1 MRRVRIAERADWQ
14 AAADAQGFT
23 FHHEGGERYWDERA
37 AYLFTLDEIEAGIE
51 APTEELHAMCLDLVA
66 DVVGRDE
73 LMARLAIPEPMRDFV
88 AGSWKR
94 QAPSLYGR
102 FDFAYDGQGPAKLLE
117 YNADTPTSIYE
128 TGFFQWAW
136 LEALIAEG
144 RVGEDAD
151 QFNSLH
157 EKLIARFA
165 EIFAPGSFLH
175 FASVPDHVED
185 RQTVRYLEDL
195 ASQAKLD
202 PKFVAIDRI
211 GVDANG
217 KFVDDE
223 GYIVQAIFK
232 LYPWE
237 DMFREPY
244 ADKLAGSGAMFLEPA
259 WKAILSNKGMLPLLW
274 DRHPGHP
281 NLLPAFFDDDAAG
294 KADLGNSYVRKP
306 LFSREGWDIEL
317 VDRGRRSKGREGGY
331 GEEGH
336 VVQALAK
343 LPRLDGKYPVIGSWV
358 VGKQAA
364 GISIREDAS
373 RITRNLSRFVPHI
386 ILEKEFTVS

>member
-1 MRRVRIAERADWQ
+1 MRRIAIGERADWE
-14 AAADAQGFT
+14 AVADAQGFT

-37 AYLFTLDEIEAGIE
+37 AYAFTLKEIEEGIE

-66 DVVGRDE
+66 DVVTRE
-73 LMARLAIPEPMRDFV
+73 SLMARLAIPEAMRDFV
-88 AGSWKR
+88 AESWKMG
-94 QAPSLYGR
+94 APSLYGR

-136 LEALIAEG
+136 LEALIAEK
-144 RVGEDAD
+144 RLPEDCD

-157 EKLIARFA
+157 EKLIARFRQ
-165 EIFAPGSFLH
+165 IFAPGSFLH
-175 FASVPDHVED
+175 FASVADHVED

-195 ASQAKLD
+195 AGQARLY

-211 GVDANG
+211 GLDAEG
-217 KFVDDE
+217 RFVDEE
-223 GYIVQAIFK
+223 GWIVQAIFK

-244 ADKLAGSGAMFLEPA
+244 AARLAASGAVFLEPA
-259 WKAILSNKGMLPLLW
+259 WKAVLSNKAMLPLLW

-294 KADLGNSYVRKP
+294 RADLGNSYVRKP
-306 LFSREGWDIEL
+306 IFSREGWDIEL
-317 VDRGRRSKGREGGY
+317 VDKGRRMKGREAGY

-336 VVQALAK
+336 IVQALAR
-343 LPRLDGKYPVIGSWV
+343 LPRMDGKYPVIGSWV
-358 VGKQAA
+358 VGAEAA
-364 GISIREDAS
+364 GLSIREDRS
-373 RITRNLSRFVPHI
+373 RVTRNLSRFVPHI
-386 ILEKEFTVS
+386 ILDGEASA